1 MPPNIFSSS
10 SPATK
15 AVVTLILIEN
25 SQGMLTVWN
34 DLRQHYLPTLLG
46 SMRMANPVVP
56 VRTSLLYPPL
66 CPKLCSDTR
75 SVAHHRTRR

>member
-1 MPPNIFSSS
+1 MPPNIFAS

-25 SQGMLTVWN
+25 SQGMRTVWN

-46 SMRMANPVVP
+46 TMRVANPVIP
-56 VRTSLLYPPL
+56 VRTTPS
-66 CPKLCSDTR
+66 R
-75 SVAHHRTRR
+75 